1 MERFKDYLDL
11 KLSKESFFR
20 EYYGECSICPITV
33 EIIKSIDESAKP
45 VSEIA
50 QACDVDESVIENLR
64 EADDCCVD
72 SVRKIAVYF
81 GITPPKDCLKDR
93 VKG

>member
-11 KLSKESFFR
+11 KLSKDSFFQ

-33 EIIKSIDESAKP
+33 EIIKSIDESAIP

-50 QACDVDESVIENLR
+50 LECGVAESVIENLR

-72 SVRKIAVYF
+72 SVRQIAEYF